1 MEISM
6 ERKEYLVCVD
16 SDGCAMDT
24 MNVKH
29 KFCFGPQL
37 FNVWDLEPWRTEV
50 LKIWDTLNLYSRTRG
65 INRFLGLELALSTY
79 SDMGILKEDI
89 SDLTKWVG
97 ESGELSNR
105 ALEQKA
111 IETNSPVLFK
121 ALDWS
126 NRVNESISRLPKE
139 DKPFPGVKEGL
150 EEMSRAADLVVVSSA
165 NREAVEAE
173 WSRHGFTDFLKAVM
187 TQDMGSKA
195 RCIGLQLEEGYDKS
209 HVLMVGDAP
218 GDLKAARE
226 NDVAFYPILPGKEE
240 FSWNR
245 LRTEAF
251 KRLIDGTYQGE
262 YQKQLIEE
270 FEDLLK

>member
-1 MEISM
+1 M

-126 NRVNESISRLPKE
+126 NPVSYTHLTLPTT
-139 DKPFPGVKEGL
+139 
-150 EEMSRAADLVVVSSA
+150 SLV
-165 NREAVEAE
+165 
-173 WSRHGFTDFLKAVM
+173 
-187 TQDMGSKA
+187 
-195 RCIGLQLEEGYDKS
+195 
-209 HVLMVGDAP
+209 
-218 GDLKAARE
+218 
-226 NDVAFYPILPGKEE
+226 
-240 FSWNR
+240 
-245 LRTEAF
+245 
-251 KRLIDGTYQGE
+251 
-262 YQKQLIEE
+262 
-270 FEDLLK
+270 